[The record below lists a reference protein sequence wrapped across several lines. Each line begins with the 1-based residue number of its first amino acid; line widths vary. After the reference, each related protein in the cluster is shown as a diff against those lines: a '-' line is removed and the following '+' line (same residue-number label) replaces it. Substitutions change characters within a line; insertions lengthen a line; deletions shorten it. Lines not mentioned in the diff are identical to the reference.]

1 MIALMVVPAA
11 LIAVALAFIRL
22 LRGPSQA
29 DRVVAIE
36 VVFASSVAMTAAA
49 ASSTGYALLLDV
61 GIGLALA
68 GFVAT
73 IAWARLIERQ
83 PPGGGT

>member
-11 LIAVALAFIRL
+11 LIAVALAFVRL

-29 DRVVAIE
+29 DRVVAIAL
-36 VVFASSVAMTAAA
+36 VF

-83 PPGGGT
+83 PPGGQT

>member
-11 LIAVALAFIRL
+11 LVAIALAFIRL

-29 DRVVAIE
+29 DRVVAID

-83 PPGGGT
+83 PPGGQP

>member
-1 MIALMVVPAA
+1 MIALVVVPAA
-11 LIAVALAFIRL
+11 IIAIALAFVRL
-22 LRGPSQA
+22 LRGPRQA

-36 VVFASSVAMTAAA
+36 VVFAASVAMTAAA

-83 PPGGGT
+83 PPGGQT